1 LTAFN
6 EGDVMKIC
14 LSETNGVVDIETD
27 SEFNEQPWASLAFID
42 DAIRMLQSL
51 AIDVEAN
58 AGDPAD
64 TP

>member
-1 LTAFN
+1 
-6 EGDVMKIC
+6 MKIC

>member
-1 LTAFN
+1 
-6 EGDVMKIC
+6 MKIC
-14 LSETNGVVDIETD
+14 ISETNGVVDIETD
-27 SEFNEQPWASLAFID
+27 SEFNEQPWASLDFID

-51 AIDVEAN
+51 ALDVEAN